1 MASVRDIV
9 DDWTFICLDADLN
22 SLPEDRLIAFKEKLH
37 NKLRSVS
44 FSDACLPEHFAL
56 YVKNNGQ
63 IVSEQNSLPDSVWDF
78 NTAKRTSEK
87 LLKAAISLAKKE
99 KINLLAEIYISATNY
114 GRPIEFWF
122 EGASVFGKKSLSN
135 AMAWNEDDT
144 LYDRP
149 GGNPIEIF
157 DIQEK
162 LFDDLSDNFDGYPWE
177 TDEDGDLTPNGEK
190 AQGKL
195 FALFVK
201 NFFPLLWET
210 EYAKQDVFTQYLN

>member
-22 SLPEDRLIAFKEKLH
+22 PLPEDRLIAFKEKLH

-87 LLKAAISLAKKE
+87 LLKAAISLAKK
-99 KINLLAEIYISATNY
+99 KRSISLLKYTYPPPIMADPSSFGLRGLRCSGRNRSRMRWHGMRTIPFMTDRAEIRSRSLISKRSCSMTY
-114 GRPIEFWF
+114 LITLTGIP
-122 EGASVFGKKSLSN
+122 GKRMK
-135 AMAWNEDDT
+135 T
-144 LYDRP
+144 
-149 GGNPIEIF
+149 G
-157 DIQEK
+157 
-162 LFDDLSDNFDGYPWE
+162 
-177 TDEDGDLTPNGEK
+177 T
-190 AQGKL
+190 
-195 FALFVK
+195 
-201 NFFPLLWET
+201 
-210 EYAKQDVFTQYLN
+210 